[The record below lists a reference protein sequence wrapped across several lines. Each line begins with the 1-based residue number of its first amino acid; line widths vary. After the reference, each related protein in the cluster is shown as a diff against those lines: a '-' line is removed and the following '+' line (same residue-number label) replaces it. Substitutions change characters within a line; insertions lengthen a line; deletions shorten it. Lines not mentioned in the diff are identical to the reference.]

1 MAVTYYNGRRAGY
14 IDFNVNKTFKTFSN
28 FPVLKIIFHGQSNHK
43 INMFTETPLV
53 AVTVKSIFCR
63 IDVPVNPFRQ

>member
-1 MAVTYYNGRRAGY
+1 MAEGLDTLIQCKQN
-14 IDFNVNKTFKTFSN
+14 IKTFGYFPTF
-28 FPVLKIIFHGQSNHK
+28 LFHGQPNHK